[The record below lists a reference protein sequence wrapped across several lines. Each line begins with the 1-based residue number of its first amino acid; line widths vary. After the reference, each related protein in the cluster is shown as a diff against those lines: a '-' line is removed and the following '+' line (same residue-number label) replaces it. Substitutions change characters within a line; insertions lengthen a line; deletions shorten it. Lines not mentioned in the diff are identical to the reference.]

1 MDELFRVG
9 AEEFIALVDAEELLL
24 VVDDE
29 EDDDELL
36 DVEEDKLLLIEA
48 SRCAPSRSIGVGG
61 G

>member
-1 MDELFRVG
+1 MDELFLVG
-9 AEEFIALVDAEELLL
+9 AEEFVALVDAEELLL
-24 VVDDE
+24 VVDN
-29 EDDDELL
+29 ELL